1 MKVVNI
7 KEGWDKQISFFGLT
21 LRAPWLGEEKGEGEK
36 EEKKK
41 RKKRKEKNFR
51 YVFHGILCILD
62 FGMDWW
68 TLV

>member
-1 MKVVNI
+1 MRQTNLI
-7 KEGWDKQISFFGLT
+7 FFCLT
-21 LRAPWLGEEKGEGEK
+21 LRAQRLGEEKGEEEK
-36 EEKKK
+36 EEKKM

-62 FGMDWW
+62 FCMDWW

>member
-1 MKVVNI
+1 MTNKHFI
-7 KEGWDKQISFFGLT
+7 FGLT
-21 LRAPWLGEEKGEGEK
+21 KLGLHVKGEEKGEEEK

-41 RKKRKEKNFR
+41 RKKRKEKKFR